1 MRIALNDQQTDCA
14 EAITLHRLL
23 EQQGLLK
30 PGIALAVNDAIV
42 PRSQWPEHVLQDGDS
57 VLLFQ
62 VIAGG

>member
-14 EAITLHRLL
+14 EAITLYALL

-30 PGIALAVNDAIV
+30 SGIALAVNDAIV
-42 PRSQWPEHVLQDGDS
+42 PRGQWSEHVLQDGDS

>member
-14 EAITLHRLL
+14 EAITLHGLL

-42 PRSQWPEHVLQDGDS
+42 PRSQWPEHVLQDSDS

>member
-1 MRIALNDQQTDCA
+1 MRITLNDEQTDCA
-14 EAITLHRLL
+14 EAITLHALL
-23 EQQGLLK
+23 EQQNLLK

-42 PRSQWPEHVLQDGDS
+42 PHSQWSEHVLQDGDS

>member
-14 EAITLHRLL
+14 EAITLHALL
-23 EQQGLLK
+23 EQQRLLT

-42 PRSQWPEHVLQDGDS
+42 PRSQWSQHVLQDGDS